1 MIWADSISYTNFM
14 YNKQRMKK
22 LMEFFC
28 EITTVRKNK
37 GELDL
42 CFSPVYRIKKD

>member
-22 LMEFFC
+22 IDGIFFVKLQQL
-28 EITTVRKNK
+28 EKIRENWI
-37 GELDL
+37 
-42 CFSPVYRIKKD
+42 FASPLSIG